1 MENIVKNQKGKN
13 QMGEYK
19 KVLNLYDLILSNIGY
34 IIGAGIF
41 VLIGKTINIAGN
53 TAWISVIL
61 SGLFIYFISNSYI
74 KVHLEYLSN
83 DAEYLAIKDKYG
95 STISNISAVI
105 TIISIIAIIYVV
117 LLGFGS
123 YFSSMTNDIINP
135 FTSSFIG
142 LFFAVIINIYGIE
155 LTANIN
161 GFFTLSGIIGLCLL
175 IIMGFIYIFNNWKTI
190 LPNFIKKDTIKNIM
204 NINVINILYGAFIF
218 IFAYFGFELIIRLN
232 AESENNEK
240 DIPEAIKYSICFAII
255 IYTLIA
261 IIIIGIFGN
270 NIDHISNNIRP
281 LSILINTLTK
291 NTLIIKYIELCGVGL
306 TWNTILLS
314 ITYGSR
320 LLTEFIKQISTNT
333 IQEITLTKETNT
345 KNTIQDK
352 AIIVKSML
360 ENTVYIF
367 KNINKYTHTPINS
380 ILLISLIILLLLLM
394 KVNIISSTIIA
405 NAGCIIIMLLVY
417 LSS

>member
-1 MENIVKNQKGKN
+1 MENIVLEQSYEYEYKS
-13 QMGEYK
+13 GEYK
-19 KVLNLYDLILSNIGY
+19 KVLNFYDLILSNIGY

-41 VLIGKTINIAGN
+41 VLLGKTINIAGN

-83 DAEYLAIKDKYG
+83 DAEYLAIKEKYG
-95 STISNISAVI
+95 SIISNIAIVI

-123 YFSSMTNDIINP
+123 YCSSVFGNTINP
-135 FTSSFIG
+135 FISSLIG
-142 LFFAVIINIYGIE
+142 LLFAVIINIYGIE

-161 GFFTLSGIIGLCLL
+161 SFFTLSGIIGLCLL
-175 IIMGFIYIFNNWKTI
+175 IILGIIYIFTNWHTTI
-190 LPNFIKKDTIKNIM
+190 SNFVINDINI
-204 NINVINILYGAFIF
+204 INILYGAFIF
-218 IFAYFGFELIIRLN
+218 VFAYFGFELIIRLN

-240 DIPEAIKYSICFAII
+240 DIPEAIKYSIWIAII

-261 IIIIGIFGN
+261 LISIGVFGRHIN
-270 NIDHISNNIRP
+270 KISNNIKP
-281 LSILINTLTK
+281 LSILINKLTK
-291 NTLIIKYIELCGVGL
+291 NNLIIKYIELCGVGL

-320 LLTEFIKQISTNT
+320 LLTEFIKKISVISIEETPA
-333 IQEITLTKETNT
+333 KETNAKAT
-345 KNTIQDK
+345 NIENT
-352 AIIVKSML
+352 ML
-360 ENTVYIF
+360 ENTIYIF
-367 KNINKYTHTPINS
+367 KNINKYTNTPINS
-380 ILLISLIILLLLLM
+380 IILISFIVVLLLLM
-394 KVNIISSTIIA
+394 NIGIISSTIIA
-405 NAGCIIIMLLVY
+405 NSGCVIIMMLVY

>member
-1 MENIVKNQKGKN
+1 MENIVLEQTGKYKS
-13 QMGEYK
+13 GEYK
-19 KVLNLYDLILSNIGY
+19 KVLNFYDLILSNIGY

-41 VLIGKTINIAGN
+41 VLLGKTINIAGN

-83 DAEYLAIKDKYG
+83 DAEYLAIKEKYG
-95 STISNISAVI
+95 SIISNIAIVI

-123 YFSSMTNDIINP
+123 YCSSVFGNAINP
-135 FTSSFIG
+135 FVSSLIG
-142 LFFAVIINIYGIE
+142 LLFAVIINIYGIE

-161 GFFTLSGIIGLCLL
+161 SFFTLSGIIGLCLL
-175 IIMGFIYIFNNWKTI
+175 IILGIIYIFTNWHTTI
-190 LPNFIKKDTIKNIM
+190 SNFVINDINI
-204 NINVINILYGAFIF
+204 INILYGAFIF
-218 IFAYFGFELIIRLN
+218 VFAYFGFELIIRLN

-240 DIPEAIKYSICFAII
+240 DIPEAIKYSIWIAII

-261 IIIIGIFGN
+261 LISIGVCGRDIN
-270 NIDHISNNIRP
+270 KISNNIKP
-281 LSILINTLTK
+281 LSILINKLTK
-291 NTLIIKYIELCGVGL
+291 NNLIIKYIELCGVGL

-320 LLTEFIKQISTNT
+320 LLTEFIKKISIISIEETSA
-333 IQEITLTKETNT
+333 KETNAKAT
-345 KNTIQDK
+345 NIENT
-352 AIIVKSML
+352 ML
-360 ENTVYIF
+360 ENTIYIF
-367 KNINKYTHTPINS
+367 KNINKYTNTPINS
-380 ILLISLIILLLLLM
+380 IILISFIVVLLLLM
-394 KVNIISSTIIA
+394 NIGIISSTIIA
-405 NAGCIIIMLLVY
+405 NSGCVIIMMLVY

>member
-1 MENIVKNQKGKN
+1 MKNTILEKT
-13 QMGEYK
+13 GEYK

-53 TAWISVIL
+53 AAWVSVIL

-95 STISNISAVI
+95 AIISNIAIVI
-105 TIISIIAIIYVV
+105 TIISIIAIVYVV

-123 YFSSMTNDIINP
+123 YFSSMVGNAINP
-135 FTSSFIG
+135 FISSLIG
-142 LFFAVIINIYGIE
+142 LLFAVIINIYGIE

-161 GFFTLSGIIGLCLL
+161 SFFTLSGIIGLFLL
-175 IIMGFIYIFNNWKTI
+175 IILGFIYIFNNWKTT
-190 LPNFIKKDTIKNIM
+190 LSNFITKNITKDTIKDIIK

-218 IFAYFGFELIIRLN
+218 VFAYFGFELIIRLN

-240 DIPEAIKYSICFAII
+240 DIPEAIKYSIWFAII
-255 IYTLIA
+255 IYTLMA
-261 IIIIGIFGN
+261 IIIIGVFGGD
-270 NIDHISNNIRP
+270 IDKISNNIKP
-281 LSILINTLTK
+281 LSILISKLTK

-320 LLTEFIKQISTNT
+320 LLTEFVKKISANS
-333 IQEITLTKETNT
+333 IQETTPTGTDIEKLIHNKT
-345 KNTIQDK
+345 TIDK
-352 AIIVKSML
+352 SIL
-360 ENTVYIF
+360 ENTIFIF
-367 KNINKYTHTPINS
+367 KNINKYTNTPINS
-380 ILLISLIILLLLLM
+380 IMLISLIIVLLLLL
-394 KVNIISSTIIA
+394 KVDIISSTIIA
-405 NAGCIIIMLLVY
+405 NSGCIIIMLLVY